1 MKQLLACGLGVLGC
15 FAASAQSPPTLAV
28 DATANVHAI
37 SPYIYGINE
46 WSDNGLLSMMR
57 VPLLRWGGNDATSF
71 NWQANLRNSV
81 ADWYFENYTVSPGFD
96 AFHSA
101 NLAAGTV
108 SMGTV
113 SLMDWLP
120 NSPGQCS
127 FSVKKYGTQK
137 ATDPYNSDCGNG
149 VLLGGAQIQNDP
161 NDSYI
166 PVTEAFSQQWVSKLV
181 STYGPAN
188 TGGVKGFNRNT
199 LYYFTLAVVHIH
211 FARECPMT
219 VTATLDVNAL
229 APPE

>member
-149 VLLGGAQIQNDP
+149 VLLSGAQQKVMAALRDLSLP
-161 NDSYI
+161 GLGRRGRRDA
-166 PVTEAFSQQWVSKLV
+166 V
-181 STYGPAN
+181 
-188 TGGVKGFNRNT
+188 NRRRIF
-199 LYYFTLAVVHIH
+199 LPGEMA
-211 FARECPMT
+211 
-219 VTATLDVNAL
+219 LDVRPELLQYVGESVGSAL
-229 APPE
+229 NQQFLRVVNRIAPVLVIGV